1 MIFRKHAFD
10 NYDSFFSSGQHQ
22 NNEIRESERLYKTK
36 KKELLNYAKSMGINA
51 KNSMT
56 KKTIIE
62 LIDSA

>member
-1 MIFRKHAFD
+1 IFIDLNAM
-10 NYDSFFSSGQHQ
+10 
-22 NNEIRESERLYKTK
+22 K

>member
-1 MIFRKHAFD
+1 MHMNLWKAIKRKFD
-10 NYDSFFSSGQHQ
+10 DYVAFSSGEPRIFIDL
-22 NNEIRESERLYKTK
+22 NSMK